1 MKFEFMKKKVIII
14 GTTMYSAELRVIMN
28 KEGIDVL
35 AFSVDGKYKSE
46 SVFNGLPVYEIE
58 KLEDLVDMSCVEIIL
73 GLGYSRMNDVRKE
86 KYFECKNKGYQIG
99 TFCSSYATVLTDKIG
114 QGSVIMP
121 RSYVGPY
128 SEVGFCNVIRAGSV
142 LSHHDKLGDFN
153 WIADGC
159 VFGGGVKMGNNSF
172 IGLGSTIRN
181 EILINDYTF
190 VGAHSYLGGNTIE
203 NTPYLGSPAKAI
215 PHQTSHDIISKV

>member
-1 MKFEFMKKKVIII
+1 MKKKVIII

-35 AFSVDGKYKSE
+35 AFSVDSKYKTE
-46 SVFNGLPVYEIE
+46 SFFYGLPVCEIE
-58 KLEDLVDMSCVEIIL
+58 NLERLFDMSNVEIVL
-73 GLGYSRMNDVRKE
+73 GLGYSQMNDVRKE
-86 KYFECKNKGYQIG
+86 KFFECKNKGYQIG
-99 TFCSSYATVLTDKIG
+99 TFCSSSANVLTDKIG

-121 RSYVGPY
+121 MSYVGPY

-159 VFGGGVKMGNNSF
+159 VFGGGVKIGNNTF

-181 EILINDYTF
+181 EVIIKDYTF
-190 VGAHSYLGGNTIE
+190 VGAHSYLGRNTLE

-215 PHQTSHDIISKV
+215 SHQTSHDIISKV